1 MAVDNGETALPVD
14 NAGTRFQ
21 PEASMAKLRL
31 SLRLAHLVLVI
42 LFGTL
47 LAGIVSLCERVVRHD
62 LMPLRQRLTRWFLA
76 RLGGALPFRVRV
88 AGELPDQPML
98 WVANHV
104 SWTDIP
110 LLGALQPLSFLSKA
124 EVRDWPVAGW
134 LAEKAGTLF
143 IRRGGGDSQRLR
155 EQIAGQLGLPRP
167 LLIFPEGTT
176 TSGRTLRTFH
186 GRLLAGAIDRGV
198 AVQPVAIQYLRDG
211 QIDPIAPFIGDDDL
225 VSHLMRL
232 FAQPRG
238 EVCIHL
244 LAPIGSVGK
253 ERAVLALQAQQA
265 IHLALFG
272 VEEVE
277 LAPRRQARAA

>member
-1 MAVDNGETALPVD
+1 MTIDNGQTALPVD

-31 SLRLAHLVLVI
+31 SLRLVHLALVI

-76 RLGGALPFRVRV
+76 RLGGALPFRVKV

-110 LLGALQPLSFLSKA
+110 LLGALQPMSFLSKA

-134 LAEKAGTLF
+134 LAHKAGTLF
-143 IRRGGGDSQRLR
+143 IRRGSGDSS
-155 EQIAGQLGLPRP
+155 QISQQLTRHLQQKRP
-167 LLIFPEGTT
+167 LVIFPEGTT
-176 TSGRTLRTFH
+176 TDGLGVRTFH
-186 GRLLAGAIDRGV
+186 GRLLSSAIDSGV
-198 AVQPVAIQYLRDG
+198 ALQPVAIRYLRAG
-211 QIDPIAPFIGDDDL
+211 QPCPVAPFIGDDDML
-225 VSHLMRL
+225 SHLLRL
-232 FAQPRG
+232 LASPAC
-238 EVCIHL
+238 EVEIRL
-244 LAPIGSVGK
+244 LAPVPS
-253 ERAVLALQAQQA
+253 ESRSRN
-265 IHLALFG
+265 
-272 VEEVE
+272 E
-277 LAPRRQARAA
+277 LARHCQAMITNVLQPDMPQEQEQAAAA